1 MGFPGGLAVKI
12 LLAMQETQETQ
23 VRSLS
28 QEDLLGEEMALQY
41 SCLKNPTDRGGW
53 QATVHGG
60 PKESD
65 MTEHKNIY
73 IDINI
78 YGYRLDR
85 QMIDKQTDAALRDYL
100 TQL

>member
-1 MGFPGGLAVKI
+1 M
-12 LLAMQETQETQ
+12 
-23 VRSLS
+23 
-28 QEDLLGEEMALQY
+28 
-41 SCLKNPTDRGGW
+41 
-53 QATVHGG
+53 
-60 PKESD
+60 
-65 MTEHKNIY
+65 NIY